1 MGHEIQ
7 VRSQAD
13 GSPAL
18 YRCFSWVNV
27 PEETSWLSSIP
38 LQEVPPA
45 LGSSCCQDPTLSFLP
60 PQSGLLQLTQPQLCA
75 RGLFENIGMG
85 IGALPTPGAPRSW
98 CLTPSS
104 LTLGKVILRGG
115 LCMVS
120 QSFLYQIKLQLP
132 SVGSW
137 LSNPAFLIPFSGP
150 FSLSPVSVSSQINH
164 LHLSACFKFPRL
176 RGMACGL

>member
-1 MGHEIQ
+1 M
-7 VRSQAD
+7 
-13 GSPAL
+13 
-18 YRCFSWVNV
+18 
-27 PEETSWLSSIP
+27 
-38 LQEVPPA
+38 PPA
-45 LGSSCCQDPTLSFLP
+45 LGSRCCQDTTLSFLP

-150 FSLSPVSVSSQINH
+150 LSLSPVSVSSQINH
-164 LHLSACFKFPRL
+164 LRLSACFKVCVWVPQTKRH
-176 RGMACGL
+176 GLWPLEDKSSIFSVFSSALVPLPLPA